1 LTKQVST
8 TDKDKTLIMKD
19 RKKSKR
25 KFKLGLT
32 AIVILVTLAIAILAY
47 LFIFGDPSNFQG
59 NSRDNLPLP
68 NNYFGIIYK
77 GGIIVPL
84 LMCVM
89 LVMLTFSVERFIAIR
104 KAEGFDPVID
114 FVKEIQDKVAHGRID
129 EALEDCDEQKGS
141 VANVLSSVLKKYKEV
156 EYEDMEKDQKLTAIQ
171 KEIEEATALELP
183 GLEQNLVILSTITS
197 VATMLG
203 LLGTVLGM
211 IRAFSALANAGA
223 PDSVQLASGISEA
236 LVNTALGIG
245 TAILA
250 TVAYNYFSTRI
261 DKLLF
266 CIDEAGFSIV
276 QTYAAKHKMKN
287 N

>member
-1 LTKQVST
+1 
-8 TDKDKTLIMKD
+8 
-19 RKKSKR
+19 
-25 KFKLGLT
+25 
-32 AIVILVTLAIAILAY
+32 
-47 LFIFGDPSNFQG
+47 
-59 NSRDNLPLP
+59 
-68 NNYFGIIYK
+68 
-77 GGIIVPL
+77 L